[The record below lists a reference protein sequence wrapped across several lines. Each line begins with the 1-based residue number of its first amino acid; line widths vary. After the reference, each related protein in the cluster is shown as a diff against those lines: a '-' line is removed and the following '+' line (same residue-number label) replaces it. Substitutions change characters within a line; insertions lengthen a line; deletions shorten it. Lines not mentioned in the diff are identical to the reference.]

1 MIMSLLGRNSL
12 KPSRRGQGEAAMK
25 KVVIVNAGDR
35 GDLSV
40 KKGSYDNF
48 CARLKA
54 MFERVH
60 PRGKPDERVAEVS
73 IVDHEVGAMPMSPG
87 DVLIFVSLSMLT
99 EAREIKKR
107 NPWMKV
113 VVLTGLLPDDE
124 VVVVDKDWLD
134 QHLCDTLVESAGE
147 IVE

>member
-1 MIMSLLGRNSL
+1 
-12 KPSRRGQGEAAMK
+12 
-25 KVVIVNAGDR
+25 
-35 GDLSV
+35 
-40 KKGSYDNF
+40 
-48 CARLKA
+48 
-54 MFERVH
+54 
-60 PRGKPDERVAEVS
+60 
-73 IVDHEVGAMPMSPG
+73 
-87 DVLIFVSLSMLT
+87 MLT

-124 VVVVDKDWLD
+124 VVVVDKAWLD